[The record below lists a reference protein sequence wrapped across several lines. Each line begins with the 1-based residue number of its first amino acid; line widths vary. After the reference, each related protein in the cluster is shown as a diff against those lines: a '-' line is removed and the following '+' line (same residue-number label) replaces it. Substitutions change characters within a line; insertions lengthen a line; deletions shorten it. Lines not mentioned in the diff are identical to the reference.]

1 MNEVDFGD
9 FEAEHVRLVMVRRGV
24 GVRRLKLNVNCG
36 RRPDFIPPGRR
47 AAPRALVVYIMV
59 RNMLMKELVVL
70 QKGVRRA
77 GPNNEAEA
85 FAAYVQI

>member
-1 MNEVDFGD
+1 
-9 FEAEHVRLVMVRRGV
+9 LVMVRRGV

-36 RRPDFIPPGRR
+36 RRPVPPERR

-70 QKGVRRA
+70 RKGVRQA
-77 GPNNEAEA
+77 GPNNESEA
-85 FAAYVQI
+85 VAAYVQIQSQRRRHV